1 MAPPM
6 IRVLIVDDHDLV
18 RTGIRR
24 LLEDREERE
33 GIVVVGEAA
42 SGEEAVD
49 KVKELRP
56 DVVLMDLN
64 MPGIGGLEALRRM
77 RRHDP
82 GLKVIVVTVLDQGP
96 FPRRLL
102 EAGAMGY
109 LTKGCHV
116 DEMVTAI
123 QRVNQ
128 GGRHVS
134 ADIAQQIA
142 LSVLPGGEQSPF
154 DRLSQREM
162 QILLMITQG
171 QKPQA
176 ISERLCLSP
185 KTVSTYK
192 SRLHDKL
199 QVHSDVE
206 LIRLAMQHGLLDR
219 ESNIS
224 E

>member
-1 MAPPM
+1 M

-24 LLEDREERE
+24 LLEDRQEHE

-42 SGEEAVD
+42 SGEEAVE
-49 KVKELRP
+49 KARELHP

-82 GLKVIVVTVLDQGP
+82 APKVIVVTVLDQGP

-102 EAGAMGY
+102 EAGAVGY

-116 DEMVTAI
+116 EEMVTAI
-123 QRVNQ
+123 QRVSR

-134 ADIAQQIA
+134 SDIAQQIA
-142 LSVLPGGEQSPF
+142 LSVLPGGDQSPF

-206 LIRLAMQHGLLDR
+206 LIRLAIQHGLLDR
-219 ESNIS
+219 EPIS
-224 E
+224 QE